1 MNSNNIKMT
10 TKLSAVACA
19 MLLAVPAFAN
29 NLAVT
34 GPGAGADGSSKASG
48 SSYNL
53 VRDGN
58 LQSYWQPSSNNNQR
72 VSVKW
77 SSAVSVNQVVLREQ
91 GSNITSW
98 RLVNNDNGTELA
110 SGNSIGSERTVNF
123 NTVTTSKLN
132 LLIVTASGAPRIAE
146 FEVYASGPG
155 NGDGDNGGGDTGGGD
170 DDDSGGNNG
179 GNDGG
184 SGDVSACSATPQGY
198 ASLGS
203 GTTGG
208 SGSNAVTVTVST
220 GAQLQQALSDR
231 DLNRPLTIRVNGL
244 ITPSNSG
251 NISKFDIKDMD
262 NVTIIGVGNSGI
274 LDGIGIKI
282 WRANNVIIRNL
293 TIRYVNI
300 GDKDAISI
308 EGPASRI
315 WVDHNDLYNT
325 LNSNKD
331 FYDEL
336 VSGKKDVDNIT
347 ISYNKLHN
355 SWKTSLWGSSDSD
368 NYHRRITYHHNHW
381 NNVNSRLPLF
391 RFGEAHIFNNYYQN
405 ILETGINSRMGA
417 TIRIE
422 NNVFED
428 TKNPIVSFY
437 SNAIGYWDIRN
448 NSFTN
453 TTWQSS
459 SDGIIAGPSLNST
472 GVLNLPY
479 SFNQLPANQVKA
491 HVLANAGV
499 NKCSF

>member
-1 MNSNNIKMT
+1 MKPIKT
-10 TKLSAVACA
+10 ISTFTAVTLA
-19 MLLAVPAFAN
+19 MLLALPAMAN
-29 NLAVT
+29 NLALT
-34 GPGAGADGSSKASG
+34 GPGAAADGSSKAGS
-48 SSYNL
+48 SSYNF
-53 VRDGN
+53 VRDGD
-58 LQSYWQPSSNNNQR
+58 LQSVWQPSANNNQR

-77 SSAVSVNQVVLREQ
+77 SSPVTANQVVLREQ
-91 GSNITSW
+91 NNRVTSW
-98 RLVNNDNGTELA
+98 RLVNHDNGAVLA
-110 SGNSIGSERTVNF
+110 TGTTIGSSRTVNF
-123 NTVTTSKLN
+123 AAVTTSKLN
-132 LLIVTASGAPRIAE
+132 LEILTASSAPQIAE
-146 FEVYASGPG
+146 FEVYNTSAGG
-155 NGDGDNGGGDTGGGD
+155 NTGG
-170 DDDSGGNNG
+170 NT
-179 GNDGG
+179 GG
-184 SGDVSACSATPQGY
+184 STGSVNACSATPQGY
-198 ASLGS
+198 ASLGG

-220 GAQLQQALSDR
+220 GTQLQQALNNR
-231 DLNRPLTIRVNGL
+231 DLNRPLTIRVNGT
-244 ITPSNSG
+244 ITPANSG
-251 NISKFDIKDMD
+251 NLTKFDIKDMN

-274 LDGIGIKI
+274 LNGIGIKI

-315 WVDHNDLYNT
+315 WIDHNDLYNT
-325 LNSNKD
+325 LNSDKD

-347 ISYNKLHN
+347 ISYNKLHD
-355 SWKTSLWGSSDSD
+355 SWKTSLWGNNDSD
-368 NYHRRITYHHNHW
+368 NFNRRITFHHNHW
-381 NNVNSRLPLF
+381 YNVNSRLPLF
-391 RFGEAHIFNNYYQN
+391 RYGQAHIFNNLYQN

-437 SNAIGYWDIRN
+437 SGAIGFWDIRN
-448 NSFTN
+448 NQFTN